1 MQSDILW
8 LRKIC
13 KEFLH
18 NPEMNLKLN
27 QPFHG
32 LNLITFFW
40 IRWCFKNWC
49 KDIVQLQIRDR
60 GYFFFKHVRKTMTN
74 IDMTNILFWDNT
86 KNYRK
91 RIHLKQVL
99 WHKVMQY
106 SWDGSTSVYSYFIF
120 CYWKRYLL
128 NESLM
133 KDIEK
138 DYSSHKRVK
147 LTHTMFKKVP
157 KLYKCFSYFMSIT
170 VVRGRIKL
178 IDFPTMSWS

>member
-1 MQSDILW
+1 MEAL
-8 LRKIC
+8 
-13 KEFLH
+13 
-18 NPEMNLKLN
+18 
-27 QPFHG
+27 PFTH
-32 LNLITFFW
+32 IFT
-40 IRWCFKNWC
+40 
-49 KDIVQLQIRDR
+49 
-60 GYFFFKHVRKTMTN
+60 
-74 IDMTNILFWDNT
+74 
-86 KNYRK
+86 
-91 RIHLKQVL
+91 
-99 WHKVMQY
+99 
-106 SWDGSTSVYSYFIF
+106 F

-178 IDFPTMSWS
+178 IDFPTMS